1 MRRNVKKTTIILAA
15 IMVIMI
21 VAGWAFFAYG
31 GSEQKPLSEAQQN
44 VLKIEDKR
52 LSKGNDNA
60 PVKIV
65 EYADIL
71 CPYCAKANEEIIPQ
85 IQSNYIDRG
94 QAHYEVRLVAMI
106 SPDSQ
111 LAAEGAYCAAEQNK
125 FWDYLDTAYRDTW
138 RNYYSQDKTPQD
150 VTLFSKTNIYGF
162 ASRVGL
168 DGIQWQ
174 QCMDGGK
181 YAETITQNQQKMSE
195 IKAYG
200 TPHFIINGNNYN
212 GAPPFSSFKAVIDSE
227 LNKSKAGS

>member
-1 MRRNVKKTTIILAA
+1 MGI
-15 IMVIMI
+15 VIVTLI
-21 VAGWAFFAYG
+21 AGAWLFFTYG
-31 GSEQKPLSEAQQN
+31 GSKQQPLSESEQQ
-44 VLKIEDKR
+44 VLAVQDKR
-52 LSKGNDNA
+52 LTKGDESA

-85 IQSNYIDRG
+85 IQSNYIDKN

-111 LAAEGAYCAAEQNK
+111 RAGEGAYCAAEQNK
-125 FWDYLDTAYRDTW
+125 FWDYLDTAYKDTW
-138 RNYYSQDKTPQD
+138 DNYYSQNKTPQD
-150 VTLFSKTNIYGF
+150 VDLFTERNIFSF

-168 DGIQWQ
+168 DTLSWQ
-174 QCMDGGK
+174 QCMDSGK
-181 YAETITQNQQKMSE
+181 YEKTITANQEKMSE

-212 GAPPFSSFKAVIDSE
+212 GAPPFSSFKTVIDLE
-227 LNKSKAGS
+227 LNKSKASE